1 MVSTQ
6 HSQRQAI
13 AKYSYSTCP
22 MNNENLK
29 ILTYGDVRM
38 TTKKEAEENPFEEM
52 KPLRYTDTVYNCIGL
67 WRQKGIDVNMMLIKE
82 LEGAKKNLDVWKQK
96 VDIDKNTLLLETN
109 WDNVNEE
116 RKSQGLAKISNE
128 SMRKAYIDSQ
138 LVQEKRELNTLI
150 VEYETL
156 LRIYDAIK
164 E

>member
-1 MVSTQ
+1 M
-6 HSQRQAI
+6 A
-13 AKYSYSTCP
+13 
-22 MNNENLK
+22 
-29 ILTYGDVRM
+29 
-38 TTKKEAEENPFEEM
+38 TKKEETQEM
-52 KPLRYTDTVYNCIGL
+52 APLRYTDTVYNCIGL

-82 LEGAKKNLDVWKQK
+82 LEGAKKNLDVYRQK

-138 LVQEKRELNTLI
+138 LVQEKRELNTLT

>member
-1 MVSTQ
+1 M
-6 HSQRQAI
+6 A
-13 AKYSYSTCP
+13 
-22 MNNENLK
+22 
-29 ILTYGDVRM
+29 
-38 TTKKEAEENPFEEM
+38 TKKEETQEM
-52 KPLRYTDTVYNCIGL
+52 TPLRYTDTVYNCIGL

-82 LEGAKKNLDVWKQK
+82 IEGAKKNLDVYRQK

-109 WDNVNEE
+109 WDKVNEE
-116 RKSQGLAKISNE
+116 RKAQGLQKISNE

>member
-1 MVSTQ
+1 M
-6 HSQRQAI
+6 A
-13 AKYSYSTCP
+13 
-22 MNNENLK
+22 
-29 ILTYGDVRM
+29 
-38 TTKKEAEENPFEEM
+38 TKKEEM

-67 WRQKGIDVNMMLIKE
+67 WRQKGIEVMMLIKE

-116 RKSQGLAKISNE
+116 RKAQGLAKISNE
-128 SMRKAYIDSQ
+128 GMRKAYIDSQ
-138 LVQEKRELNTLI
+138 LVQEKRELNTLV

>member
-1 MVSTQ
+1 
-6 HSQRQAI
+6 
-13 AKYSYSTCP
+13 
-22 MNNENLK
+22 MNNRNLK
-29 ILTYGDVRM
+29 ILTYGGPRM
-38 TTKKEAEENPFEEM
+38 ATKQEEM

-82 LEGAKKNLDVWKQK
+82 LEGAKKNLDVYRQK

-109 WDNVNEE
+109 WDKVNEE
-116 RKSQGLAKISNE
+116 RKAQGLTKITNE

>member
-1 MVSTQ
+1 M
-6 HSQRQAI
+6 A
-13 AKYSYSTCP
+13 
-22 MNNENLK
+22 
-29 ILTYGDVRM
+29 
-38 TTKKEAEENPFEEM
+38 TKKEENPFEEM

-67 WRQKGIDVNMMLIKE
+67 WRQKGIDVTMMLIKE
-82 LEGAKKNLDVWKQK
+82 LEGAKKNLDVYRQK

-109 WDNVNEE
+109 WDKVNEE

-128 SMRKAYIDSQ
+128 TMRKAYIDSQ
-138 LVQEKRELNTLI
+138 LVQEKRELNTLT

>member
-1 MVSTQ
+1 
-6 HSQRQAI
+6 
-13 AKYSYSTCP
+13 

-29 ILTYGDVRM
+29 ILTYGERLM
-38 TTKKEAEENPFEEM
+38 TTKQEEM

-82 LEGAKKNLDVWKQK
+82 LEGAKKNLDVYRQK

-116 RKSQGLAKISNE
+116 RKAQGLAKISNE

-138 LVQEKRELNTLI
+138 LVQEKRNLNTLI